1 VSAAGRPITVGIH
14 TGPQHLEYEQLR
26 DFWLEADRLGYDWA
40 SVFDHFIPIMSDPLG
55 PCLEGWTTL
64 TALAAVTKNVRVG
77 TLVLGVGYRHPAV
90 LANMAATLDVI
101 TGGRL
106 EFGIG
111 AGWHE
116 MEYNAYGIAYP
127 PPAVRIGQMAEA
139 IQVCKALWTEHRANF
154 AGKYFTLTDAL
165 CEPKPVQ
172 KPHPPVWVGGGGE
185 QLTLRA
191 VARYADGWNGFFGPI
206 EAIKHKLDVLQGH
219 CDAVGRDSSEIRKSL
234 AIGVVVRDDPARAEE
249 AVAALAKARHMTPEQ
264 ARVLLV
270 AGTPEEVA
278 ERLVPYAEIGIDLF
292 IIQGRAPFDYE
303 SLRLFA
309 EQVKPRL
316 QARVPIIGGKA

>member
-1 VSAAGRPITVGIH
+1 MSATGRLITIGIH
-14 TGPQHLEYEQLR
+14 TGPQHVAYSDLR
-26 DFWLEADRLGYDWA
+26 DFWIEADRLGYDWA
-40 SVFDHFIPIMSDPLG
+40 SIFDHFIPIMSDPLG

-64 TALAAVTKNVRVG
+64 TALATATKNVRVG

-90 LANMAATLDVI
+90 LANMAATLDII

-116 MEYNAYGIAYP
+116 MEYTAYGIPYP

-139 IQVCKALWTEHRANF
+139 IQVCTRLWTEHRANF
-154 AGKYFTLTDAL
+154 AGTYYTLTDAL
-165 CEPKPVQ
+165 CEPKPIQ

-191 VARYADGWNGFFGPI
+191 VARYADGWNGFFGPV
-206 EAIKHKLDVLQGH
+206 EAIKHKLDVLRGH
-219 CDAVGRDSSEIRKSL
+219 CDAVGRDFHAIQKSL
-234 AIGVVVRDDPARAEE
+234 ALAVVVRNDGAQIEE
-249 AVAALAKARHMTPEQ
+249 MVAALAKARNMTPEQ
-264 ARVLLV
+264 ARAMIV
-270 AGTPEEVA
+270 AGTPEEVV
-278 ERLVPYAEIGIDLF
+278 ERLVPYAEMGINLF
-292 IIQGRAPFDYE
+292 IMQGRPPFDYE

-316 QARVPIIGGKA
+316 RERVPVVGGAA